1 MSQGSAAESL
11 QGTIER
17 VTFHS
22 EASGFCVLR
31 VKVRGHRELVT
42 VVGNAATIG
51 AGEVIDCTGIWIQ
64 DKRHGLQFK
73 AQTLELAQPTSL
85 AGMQKYLASGMIRG
99 IGPHFARK
107 LIQAFG
113 EDVFTVIEKTP
124 ERLAEVGGIGKS
136 RREQIIRAWD
146 EQRAIRGIMVFL
158 QQHGVG
164 TARAVRIY
172 KTYGDHAVELVKENP
187 YRLAL
192 DIRGIGFKTADDL
205 AMQLGIAKDS
215 LIRVQA
221 GVRHALQQLCDFGH
235 CASEY
240 GKLVEATYELLQVNQ
255 SVIKDAILLEV
266 EAGNLV
272 AEEINGE
279 PCVYLAALYQA
290 ETSVA
295 EELNRVRC
303 GKIPWGKLNPEKVIP
318 WAEKQTGLT
327 LSESQATAVATVL
340 RQKLAIITGGP
351 GVGKTT
357 IVNSILK
364 IIRAQK
370 VNVALCAPTGRAA
383 KRLSESTGMEA
394 KTIHRLLEFDPMSYG
409 FRHNEDEPLKV
420 DLLVVDEASM
430 IDIVL
435 MNNLLKAVP
444 DEAAVLFVGDVD
456 QLPSVGPGAVLADM
470 INSEKIPTVK
480 LTEIF
485 RQAADSKI
493 IINAHRIN
501 EGEMPLPNAGE
512 GADFFTLYVDS
523 PEQVH
528 DKLVQLVTERVP
540 KKFNCDPIND
550 IQVLTPM
557 NRSGLGSR
565 ALNVALQEKLNG
577 EAQPKVNR
585 YGWHFSPGDKVLQTV
600 NNYDKEVFNGDIG
613 LITTVNLED
622 QCLYVDFEGREVEY
636 TFNDLDELSLAYAT
650 TIHKSQGSEYP
661 IVILP
666 LAMQHFMLLARNLLY
681 TGVTRGKQ
689 LVILVGQKRAVELA
703 VSNHNKKKRLTKLAA
718 RI

>member
-1 MSQGSAAESL
+1 
-11 QGTIER
+11 
-17 VTFHS
+17 
-22 EASGFCVLR
+22 
-31 VKVRGHRELVT
+31 
-42 VVGNAATIG
+42 
-51 AGEVIDCTGIWIQ
+51 
-64 DKRHGLQFK
+64 
-73 AQTLELAQPTSL
+73 
-85 AGMQKYLASGMIRG
+85 
-99 IGPHFARK
+99 
-107 LIQAFG
+107 
-113 EDVFTVIEKTP
+113 
-124 ERLAEVGGIGKS
+124 
-136 RREQIIRAWD
+136 
-146 EQRAIRGIMVFL
+146 
-158 QQHGVG
+158 
-164 TARAVRIY
+164 
-172 KTYGDHAVELVKENP
+172 
-187 YRLAL
+187 
-192 DIRGIGFKTADDL
+192 
-205 AMQLGIAKDS
+205 
-215 LIRVQA
+215 
-221 GVRHALQQLCDFGH
+221 
-235 CASEY
+235 
-240 GKLVEATYELLQVNQ
+240 
-255 SVIKDAILLEV
+255 
-266 EAGNLV
+266 
-272 AEEINGE
+272 
-279 PCVYLAALYQA
+279 
-290 ETSVA
+290 
-295 EELNRVRC
+295 
-303 GKIPWGKLNPEKVIP
+303 
-318 WAEKQTGLT
+318 
-327 LSESQATAVATVL
+327 
-340 RQKLAIITGGP
+340 
-351 GVGKTT
+351 
-357 IVNSILK
+357 
-364 IIRAQK
+364 
-370 VNVALCAPTGRAA
+370 
-383 KRLSESTGMEA
+383 
-394 KTIHRLLEFDPMSYG
+394 
-409 FRHNEDEPLKV
+409 
-420 DLLVVDEASM
+420 
-430 IDIVL
+430 
-435 MNNLLKAVP
+435 
-444 DEAAVLFVGDVD
+444 
-456 QLPSVGPGAVLADM
+456 M